1 MKQLFIFACL
11 LFALTSCQ
19 DDDDA
24 NAFNCN
30 ADQVGDTI
38 LLPDNSES
46 LTIDAIVQDN
56 RCGCLANC
64 FVAGGVGIR
73 LLSSANDTL
82 LIGVGDS
89 TAPDSTLTYNG
100 FNLRLLSVTH
110 REVCDFSV
118 LAQSDYC
125 AEFVWE

>member
-1 MKQLFIFACL
+1 MKQLFLFACL
-11 LFALTSCQ
+11 LFALASCD

-24 NAFNCN
+24 NAFTCT

-38 LLPDNSES
+38 LLPDDSES
-46 LTIDAIVQDN
+46 LTIDAIFQDN
-56 RCGCLANC
+56 RCPCRADC

-82 LIGVGDS
+82 LIGVGDN

-110 REVCDFSV
+110 REVCDFSE
-118 LAQSDYC
+118 LAQNDYC